1 MKLLIL
7 FITLFYT
14 LFLNISVF
22 GQDHVDQSSC
32 PFVLFHLIKSKG
44 FGFYYAA
51 SSEVNHYLDYGVDPN
66 PDLDGKCFDPY
77 YQSLPKGSTLLHVLA
92 HSSIHPIEKWSIGKS
107 LVSHGANPFI
117 EDENGDKAR
126 DIDSCLAGI
135 SFSYSFDKQFFC
147 GRFPP
152 VTRRLNRGGFSR

>member
-22 GQDHVDQSSC
+22 GQDHVSQSSC
-32 PFVLFHLIKSKG
+32 PFVLFHLIKSEG
-44 FGFYYAA
+44 LGFYYTYTAVK
-51 SSEVNHYLDYGVDPN
+51 EVHYYLGYGVDPD

-92 HSSIHPIEKWSIGKS
+92 HSSIDEHEKAFISKA
-107 LVSHGANPFI
+107 LVIHGANSFI
-117 EDENGDKAR
+117 EDENGDKAT
-126 DIDSCLAGI
+126 DIDPCLA
-135 SFSYSFDKQFFC
+135 SLYFSHTFERQFFC
-147 GRFPP
+147 KPP
-152 VTRRLNRGGFSR
+152 PIKGMLSR